1 MKTNYTFYT
10 RFNPMLAEKG
20 AAATAEYCVK
30 MGFSSVEVLE
40 STGAGHPTAIPDT
53 KAAKDVR
60 RILGDAGLN
69 VACYSVGTNVVR
81 VDRAQNAVTPDTFA
95 VSSLKKQA
103 EIAAALGCPYL
114 HHTLFTALSMPDNPP
129 ETKPMLDACA
139 AAAADIA
146 AYAKPLGV
154 TCIYEDQG
162 MYVNGIE
169 NFGYFYREV
178 KRVSDNVGV
187 CGDVGNILF
196 VDEDPVSFFAA
207 FADEIR
213 HVHIKDYLHKK
224 TPVSTGNPSVSPG
237 MYWLPTKGGA
247 WLRDTMTGSGCIDF
261 AGCTEILKK
270 ASYRGAY
277 ALELCHPEPHDPG
290 VEQSMALL
298 DRLLA

>member
-1 MKTNYTFYT
+1 MINYTLFAC
-10 RFNPMLAEKG
+10 FNAMAAERG
-20 AAATAEYCVK
+20 IPATAHWAAEH
-30 MGFSSVEVLE
+30 GFSSVEVQYSRCPE
-40 STGAGHPTAIPDT
+40 IIFTR
-53 KAAKDVR
+53 KEAAAAR
-60 RILGDAGLN
+60 RVLAEHNLSS
-69 VACYSVGTNVVR
+69 ACYSVSSNLYEDPDAAVR
-81 VDRAQNAVTPDTFA
+81 LVCHHLD
-95 VSSLKKQA
+95 L
-103 EIAAALGCPYL
+103 AAALGSPYL